1 MNSEINKIGII
12 GLGYVG
18 LPLLVSF
25 SKHFEV
31 IGYDINKDRIHDLQK
46 GIDRTLEI
54 SDPNLLLNQN
64 IQYTYE
70 QNNLETCDVYI
81 ITVPTPVDDYKVPDL
96 SYLKEASKLVSKYL
110 KKNNLDH
117 DSVLKKEKRFY
128 RKRIISMAKDILFNN
143 NSSEENSLVFFSSS

>member
-31 IGYDINKDRIHDLQK
+31 VGFDINKDRIHDLQK

-110 KKNNLDH
+110 KKNNFVIYE
-117 DSVLKKEKRFY
+117 STVY
-128 RKRIISMAKDILFNN
+128 PGCT
-143 NSSEENSLVFFSSS
+143 EEFCIPI